1 VVFDTILDISD
12 RFILIAFH
20 GSNELGIY
28 AANYTISWTIISLV
42 GTLISQSSAPIITSI
57 WEKEGRL
64 PTERIIN
71 RILRTYL
78 TFGIPSV
85 VGLAIIGTQ
94 LAQLLLA
101 PEYVEGAVI
110 YPYIAASA
118 LFMGIQWIAQRGII
132 LSNRTDLHFKAFFVG
147 GMCNILLNFVLVPQL
162 GYLGAAISTLI
173 ASIVLMGLIA
183 YFSSSYI
190 TISVNIMSVSRII
203 TSCVVMVI
211 IARYI
216 SEILNFE
223 NNVVNIAVTCILS
236 SITYGVMLMILR
248 EWQITDVVRILRSY
262 RIVK

>member
-1 VVFDTILDISD
+1 
-12 RFILIAFH
+12 
-20 GSNELGIY
+20 
-28 AANYTISWTIISLV
+28 
-42 GTLISQSSAPIITSI
+42 
-57 WEKEGRL
+57 
-64 PTERIIN
+64 
-71 RILRTYL
+71 
-78 TFGIPSV
+78 
-85 VGLAIIGTQ
+85 
-94 LAQLLLA
+94 LLLA

-162 GYLGAAISTLI
+162 GYLAAAISTLI